1 VLQSVLQALDR
12 HGLLLL
18 SDARLPSV
26 AGLVAGERVRGS
38 WWGHPKGKTIYA
50 VATGLEDDEGVT
62 IARLVD
68 GKVTYV
74 HRRLWPALAAV
85 ACSDE
90 PWQKRAL
97 SPAARTL
104 LAAVERAG
112 ELRTDHRGDGSLRKE
127 AVLQLEQRLLV
138 RSDEVHTE
146 SGAHAKRLEAWTRW
160 ADRHV
165 PPSARPPVEAA
176 RRQLEQAVESLGGGA
191 SLPWHDVARR
201 RRR

>member
-1 VLQSVLQALDR
+1 MQAIRDALDR

-26 AGLVAGERVRGS
+26 AGLVAGEPIRGS
-38 WWGHPKGKTIYA
+38 WWSHPKGRAIFA
-50 VATGLEDDEGVT
+50 VATRLEDDPDVT

-90 PWQKRAL
+90 AWQTQALSRPARAL
-97 SPAARTL
+97 
-104 LAAVERAG
+104 LASVERAG
-112 ELRTDHRGDGSLRKE
+112 EMRTDQGGDRTLPRE
-127 AVLQLEQRLLV
+127 AVLQLEQRLLL
-138 RSDEVHTE
+138 RSEEVHTE
-146 SGAHAKRLEAWTRW
+146 RGAHAKVLETWRRW
-160 ADRHV
+160 AGRRV
-165 PPSARPPVEAA
+165 PETKRPPVEEA
-176 RRQLEQAVESLGGGA
+176 RHRLEQAVEALGGA
-191 SLPWHDVARR
+191 AALPWQDKPRR